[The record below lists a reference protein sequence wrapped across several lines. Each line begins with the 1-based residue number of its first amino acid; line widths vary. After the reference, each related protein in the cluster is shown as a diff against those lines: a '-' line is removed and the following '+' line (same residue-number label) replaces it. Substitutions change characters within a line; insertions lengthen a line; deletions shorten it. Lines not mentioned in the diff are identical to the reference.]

1 MKKTS
6 SIPVRVVRC
15 LRVGL
20 LILSGISTVA
30 VIFPFIDEAQRL
42 ARKRHWS
49 GRMLHAL
56 AIRVDGQVG
65 DVSPGTLFVGNH
77 ISWLDIFALNAMR
90 PVSFVTKSEV
100 RSWPLF
106 GWLVAN
112 SGNLFIRRGYRQDAI
127 EACKVLSEHLKS
139 GRDVAIFPEGTT
151 SDGRQLLEFRGG
163 LLQSAI
169 DCNKPVQPL
178 ALAYYDNDGERTTIA
193 AYAGKISMV
202 ESLMA
207 VLSCTSL
214 TISLT
219 ALPLVD
225 TQGRERKE
233 LAVAIRQSIARQL
246 GLSED
251 LPDEVGKRFLPE
263 CLQSKKQQ

>member
-1 MKKTS
+1 M
-6 SIPVRVVRC
+6 
-15 LRVGL
+15 
-20 LILSGISTVA
+20 
-30 VIFPFIDEAQRL
+30 
-42 ARKRHWS
+42 
-49 GRMLHAL
+49 
-56 AIRVDGQVG
+56 
-65 DVSPGTLFVGNH
+65 
-77 ISWLDIFALNAMR
+77 
-90 PVSFVTKSEV
+90 
-100 RSWPLF
+100 
-106 GWLVAN
+106 
-112 SGNLFIRRGYRQDAI
+112 
-127 EACKVLSEHLKS
+127 LSEHLKS

-178 ALAYYDNDGERTTIA
+178 ALAYYDNEGERTTIA